1 LFRFIPQLF
10 NNNHLIVTLMKTTSM
25 IALIAVISA
34 ASIGAISMNGFS
46 AIPFATAS
54 VSPESGTMMGH
65 VETILRD
72 ANGNIKL
79 YSQGDNI
86 VTNKGDDCTIA
97 YAFQTSAA
105 GGADNC
111 TGITADGF
119 RFIGIGNATTFVPGN
134 GDTTLVTGGALT
146 VATRGA
152 AATNG
157 GIMAVRADSDTV
169 GTASSSGGN
178 VAINNPVAFTFNSSN
193 ATTVT
198 MAGLF
203 DATCSGLA
211 SNGACTANGAG
222 TMRMF
227 SVQQLSGA
235 SGIIVA
241 AGDSLA
247 VTWTI
252 TVGNGS

>member
-1 LFRFIPQLF
+1 
-10 NNNHLIVTLMKTTSM
+10 MKTTSM

-34 ASIGAISMNGFS
+34 ASIGAISINGFS

-54 VSPESGTMMGH
+54 VSPESGVMMGH
-65 VETILRD
+65 VESIVRD
-72 ANGNIKL
+72 VNGNIKS

-86 VTNKGDDCTIA
+86 VTNIGDDCTISPIFSTA
-97 YAFQTSAA
+97 AA
-105 GGADNC
+105 GGVDNGC
-111 TGITADGF
+111 TLSAGGF
-119 RFIGIGNATTFVPGN
+119 RFIGIGNATTFAPGN
-134 GDTTLVTGGALT
+134 GDTTLVTGGATT

-152 AATNG
+152 AGTNG

-169 GTASSSGGN
+169 ATASTGTGGN
-178 VAINNPVAFTFNSSN
+178 VVINHPTAFTFNSSN

-198 MAGLF
+198 LAGLF
-203 DATCSGLA
+203 DATCSGVA
-211 SNGACTANGAG
+211 VNGACTANAS
-222 TMRMF
+222 TMHMF
-227 SVQQLSGA
+227 SAQQLNGA

-252 TVGNGS
+252 TVGNSS